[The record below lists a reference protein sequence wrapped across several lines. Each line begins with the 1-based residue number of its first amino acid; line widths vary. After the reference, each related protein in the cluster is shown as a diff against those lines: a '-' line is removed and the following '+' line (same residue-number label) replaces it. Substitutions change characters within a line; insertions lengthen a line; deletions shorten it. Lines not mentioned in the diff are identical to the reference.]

1 MSKMSDDDFDTTY
14 LTELYEIVL
23 GYIPE
28 RERANL
34 AEHIFDWLRGVEAPD
49 WVFDGLSQQDKYLEE
64 LCDGRPS
71 FDGVKELSDDMD
83 EFDEDYDYDNGDG
96 YDDDDDEKDEW

>member
-1 MSKMSDDDFDTTY
+1 MGKLTDDDFDTSY

-28 RERANL
+28 RERSNL

-49 WVFDGLSQQDKYLEE
+49 WVFDGLAQQDKYLEE

-71 FDGVKELSDDMD
+71 FDGVKELSDDLD
-83 EFDEDYDYDNGDG
+83 ELDEDYDFDGDEFN
-96 YDDDDDEKDEW
+96 DDDEDEEKW